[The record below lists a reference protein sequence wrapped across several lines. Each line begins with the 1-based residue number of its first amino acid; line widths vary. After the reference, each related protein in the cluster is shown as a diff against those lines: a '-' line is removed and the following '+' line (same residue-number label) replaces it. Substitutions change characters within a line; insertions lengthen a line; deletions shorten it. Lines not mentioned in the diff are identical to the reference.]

1 MKECCCRKT
10 KSHEAPCL
18 IYFFIYF
25 YAGVII
31 LNKNSD
37 ERFMAEIK
45 I

>member
-1 MKECCCRKT
+1 MLLQKDKESWGT
-10 KSHEAPCL
+10 MSD
-18 IYFFIYF
+18 IFF